1 MKAYLVRSLLTL
13 GIYAIFAKKPSIS
26 LVEEPVVD
34 APFSLV
40 FMQGPQSVVNGIHEL
55 LERGLLKLVE
65 VGAGEDQK
73 TIFFPQPAMIQRI
86 LEVQTR

>member
-1 MKAYLVRSLLTL
+1 
-13 GIYAIFAKKPSIS
+13 
-26 LVEEPVVD
+26 
-34 APFSLV
+34 
-40 FMQGPQSVVNGIHEL
+40 MQGPQSVVNGIHEL